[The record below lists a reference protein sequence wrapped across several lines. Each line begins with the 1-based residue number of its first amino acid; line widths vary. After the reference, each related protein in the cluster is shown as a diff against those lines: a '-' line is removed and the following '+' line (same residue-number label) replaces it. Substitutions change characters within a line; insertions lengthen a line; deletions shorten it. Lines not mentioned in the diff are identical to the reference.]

1 MKALDVDR
9 AIDVINRQIES
20 IEKDQLRHAAPPK
33 KGVKKPSPL
42 EATRL
47 TSQVMTMA
55 RGVGSLLDSL
65 RKMGDEVDEQVKAL
79 TPERTAQLALRLVG
93 KLSPEHRA
101 AVALFIQELDGKLIQ
116 HHGG

>member
-20 IEKDQLRHAAPPK
+20 IEKQQLIHAGAK
-33 KGVKKPSPL
+33 KGGKKSPL

-55 RGVGSLLDSL
+55 RGVGSLLDAL
-65 RKMGDEVDEQVKAL
+65 RKMGDEVDEQLKAL

-101 AVALFIQELDGKLIQ
+101 AVALHIQELDGKLIS
-116 HHGG
+116 HGG